1 MPKGSGYN
9 SQGNHYNTPGGTN
22 SSSGSSYHC
31 EFRASRFMFLA
42 PKCKGIFSL
51 SLLTPEAQILHRR
64 YAVLSRSCRQLIDPL
79 LFQYLSAAWYYSRRD
94 LFLSICHHLTRTL
107 LLRTLLHTSFIHC
120 TTHVPPRQRID
131 SNSNGSYYYS
141 NDNGSTYYNNGSGH
155 SRYTSSSGH
164 TTQSYGGSSKK

>member
-94 LFLSICHHLTRTL
+94 LFLSICHHLTRIL
-107 LLRTLLHTSFIHC
+107 LLPAHFITHFLYPLHD
-120 TTHVPPRQRID
+120 PRSSTPTNRLQLQR
-131 SNSNGSYYYS
+131 
-141 NDNGSTYYNNGSGH
+141 
-155 SRYTSSSGH
+155 
-164 TTQSYGGSSKK
+164 